1 MTKNVDIN
9 GQIYLMTPSEQR
21 ISTNIGLNFINKDKQ
36 TAIIH
41 TNKEFVDIIV

>member
-9 GQIYLMTPSEQR
+9 GKVYIMTPSEQR

-36 TAIIH
+36 TAAIH
-41 TNKEFVDIIV
+41 TDKDFTDIVL